1 MRRFTA
7 TTIIEV
13 LIVMILSSILTLA
26 AYATLKVFGD
36 MISYLSSEAGQIWE
50 IAGKASA
57 EHPCIQDSLAKDDY
71 ELYVLKLQI
80 REDKYDR

>member
-1 MRRFTA
+1 
-7 TTIIEV
+7 
-13 LIVMILSSILTLA
+13 
-26 AYATLKVFGD
+26 
-36 MISYLSSEAGQIWE
+36 MISYVSSEAGQIWE